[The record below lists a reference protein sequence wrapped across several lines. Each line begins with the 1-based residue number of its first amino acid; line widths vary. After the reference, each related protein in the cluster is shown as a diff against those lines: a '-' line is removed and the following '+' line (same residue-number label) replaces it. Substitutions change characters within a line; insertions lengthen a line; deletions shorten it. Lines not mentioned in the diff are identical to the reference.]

1 MELTI
6 VQEKTFEQM
15 LAKVATLRDRFNTIA
30 KPKERGL
37 EDWLDSQDVCH
48 LLHISTRSLQ
58 TLRSNGSIAFSQVG
72 GKYYYHKENVIKLVG
87 TKIKK

>member
-1 MELTI
+1 MEITI

-15 LAKVATLRDRFNTIA
+15 LTKVAKLRDRFSAIS

-37 EDWLDSQDVCH
+37 EDWMDSQEVCH

-58 TLRSNGSIAFSQVG
+58 TLRSNGTVKFSQIA
-72 GKYYYHKENVIKLVG
+72 GKYYYHRDNVVKLVG
-87 TKIKK
+87 NKN